1 MEWITSSQFVEMLKR
16 FPDTKIAA
24 RQYLGSLDDS
34 RQIWEYHADGNVL
47 LHYVG
52 ENKYEM
58 TECDFMESY
67 GNAHWQPDDFFHLSD
82 ERQKSLAVRIVEH
95 LIQTGNLDWILT
107 ECNINFVRE
116 CQHCHGLMDEGWLC
130 GDTYTFC
137 SDDCLLKE
145 NPSLDKETLEQLY
158 EDDDS
163 NVCWNEWGA

>member
-1 MEWITSSQFVEMLKR
+1 MEWITSSQFIEMLKR

-82 ERQKSLAVRIVEH
+82 ERQKALAVRIVEH

-116 CQHCHGLMDEGWLC
+116 CQHCHSLMNEGWLC

-158 EDDDS
+158 EDDGS
-163 NVCWNEWGA
+163 NVCWTEWEA

>member
-34 RQIWEYHADGNVL
+34 RLIWEYHADGNVL
-47 LHYVG
+47 FHHVG
-52 ENKYEM
+52 ENKDEM
-58 TECDFMESY
+58 TECDFMKSY

-82 ERQKSLAVRIVEH
+82 ERQKALAVRIVEH

-116 CQHCHGLMDEGWLC
+116 CQHCHGLMNEGWLC

-163 NVCWNEWGA
+163 NVCWTEWEA